1 MAMGLENYDNPFEGD
16 KKKNYSDVYYRIGSL
31 FDPIKKSE
39 IRLIKSASDFNT
51 KKESKLIESYESTA
65 IIIIE
70 NERQSEI
77 RKYGTTDALNT
88 EQLELLNSLELAS
101 HFLIRTEF
109 MKKNAESGELE
120 FAHYGPHYTIVPE
133 KQAKYSKGNDAL
145 LDYIIK
151 GNKENTAGIDE
162 SKLQFAKLNFTIS
175 KQGTLTNVFLERSCG
190 IKSIDITLLKLLN
203 SAPGDWIP
211 AESESGEKVDQ
222 EFVITFGMSGC

>member
-1 MAMGLENYDNPFEGD
+1 MAMGFKIHDNSFEGN
-16 KKKNYSDVYYRIGSL
+16 KKKNYSDAYYRIGSL
-31 FDPIKKSE
+31 FNPIKKSE
-39 IRLIKSASDFNT
+39 IRLMKTASDFNT

-88 EQLELLNSLELAS
+88 EQLDLLNSLELAS
-101 HFLIRTEF
+101 HFLTRTEF
-109 MKKNAESGELE
+109 IKKNADSGELE
-120 FAHYGPHYTIVPE
+120 FVHYGPHYTIVPE

-151 GNKENTAGIDE
+151 GNKENTADLDE
-162 SKLQFAKLNFTIS
+162 SKLQFTKLNFTIS

-190 IKSIDITLLKLLN
+190 IKTIDTTLLELLN
-203 SAPGDWIP
+203 SAP
-211 AESESGEKVDQ
+211 
-222 EFVITFGMSGC
+222 